1 MLFYSFRPQV
11 LKWRLMRSTA
21 WLFFCHENIRWACYC
36 ILVFNTSKIYLGDLI
51 NTALIRIYPVA
62 SKMEIKG
69 RSQIYSYKIC
79 DQQAK
84 FSRWIGVTISCRK
97 YSVSLTFKNSW
108 TVLPLAKSRWLNDII
123 QCRHFQTIMYWV
135 PNSIFS
141 LIQPHLNVSRYI

>member
-1 MLFYSFRPQV
+1 
-11 LKWRLMRSTA
+11 MRSTS
-21 WLFFCHENIRWACYC
+21 WLFFCHENIRWDIYSV
-36 ILVFNTSKIYLGDLI
+36 LFFNTSKRYLADLVD
-51 NTALIRIYPVA
+51 TAFFKKGIRIYPVA
-62 SKMEIKG
+62 SKMEIQG

-97 YSVSLTFKNSW
+97 YSVSLTFKNPW